1 MGDALRLYFRY
12 LGVSSRQ
19 MQCRASF
26 IMVSLGHMSSPAS
39 VSRAGGALLPLAPR
53 LDPPRWRCST
63 ALVNMTFA
71 IADAVAQPGVC
82 WQLLKAAFDRLLLR
96 PRTPASSSQG
106 EIVLRPSAASP
117 RVGGV
122 PWAASARALYLDSAR
137 LAFVASAIAGGVCIF
152 VGFFILQATLSFWT
166 IETIE
171 LGNILTHGGVETA
184 QYPLTIYRPWFRTF
198 FTTVAPLAFISYFP
212 GLVLLGRSAQ
222 SGLPAPLLWCSPL
235 VGLAFLTLCL
245 RLWRFGER
253 TTSPQAV
260 AAIHHRDTENTE
272 NDRGN
277 GNGGGTSRPRCLS
290 LSVLWV
296 SVVNGRSAATSR
308 SPPLPARRSRS
319 TGTCSASP
327 ASCVPS
333 PPPPVARPFAG

>member
-12 LGVSSRQ
+12 LGVSVRAQ
-19 MQCRASF
+19 MQYRASF
-26 IMVSLGHMSSPAS
+26 IMMSLGHML
-39 VSRAGGALLPLAPR
+39 VTGIEFLGLVVLFSRFGSLRGWTLPEVALLYG
-53 LDPPRWRCST
+53 
-63 ALVNMTFA
+63 LVNMTFA
-71 IADAVAQPGVC
+71 IADAVARGFDVC
-82 WQLLKAAFDRLLLR
+82 WQLLKSGDFDRLLLR
-96 PRTPASSSQG
+96 PRSTAFQLAG
-106 EIVLRPSAASP
+106 QEVVLR
-117 RVGGV
+117 RVGRFAQGLAV
-122 PWAASARALYLDSAR
+122 FLWAASALHLAWTPVR

-212 GLVLLGRSAQ
+212 GLVLLGRPAQ

-253 TTSPQAV
+253 
-260 AAIHHRDTENTE
+260 HY
-272 NDRGN
+272 
-277 GNGGGTSRPRCLS
+277 L
-290 LSVLWV
+290 
-296 SVVNGRSAATSR
+296 
-308 SPPLPARRSRS
+308 S
-319 TGTCSASP
+319 TGS
-327 ASCVPS
+327 
-333 PPPPVARPFAG
+333 